1 MNHKI
6 NIAIDGYSG
15 CGKSSTAKIVAK
27 QLGYIYIDT
36 GAMYRAVT
44 LYFLQNNID
53 LNNAVQ
59 VADALANIH
68 IEFVPQA
75 DGSTPTFLNGKNVE
89 DEIRSL
95 EVSKM
100 VSPVS
105 TISAVRRAL
114 VAQQQRMGMEKGV
127 VMDGRDIGTV
137 VFPDAELKI
146 FMTAEPSVRAARR
159 KAELAEKGIEASVAE
174 IEHNLLERDHID
186 SSRQDSPLKKADDAL
201 MLDTSYIH
209 FNDQVQFV
217 IEKAELLIKN

>member
-1 MNHKI
+1 MSHKI

-15 CGKSSTAKIVAK
+15 CGKSSTAKVVARR
-27 QLGYIYIDT
+27 LEYIYIDT

-44 LYFLQNNID
+44 LYFLQQNID
-53 LNNAVQ
+53 LNNAGQ
-59 VADALANIH
+59 VADALENIH
-68 IEFVPQA
+68 IEFVAQA
-75 DGSTPTFLNGKNVE
+75 DGSTQTFLNGENVE
-89 DEIRSL
+89 DAIRSL

-114 VAQQQRMGMEKGV
+114 VAQQQRMGREKGV

-146 FMTAEPSVRAARR
+146 FMTADPLVRAERR

-186 SSRQDSPLKKADDAL
+186 SSRQDSPLKMADDAL
-201 MLDTSYIH
+201 ILDTSHIQFH
-209 FNDQVQFV
+209 DQVQFV
-217 IEKAELLIKN
+217 LEKAEMLIKN